1 MGCGQDSGSTMGEGK
16 NLVGV
21 DIGSGAIKVCQVK
34 ETRKGLVVQRLGVAP
49 LPYRTIV
56 DGQVVDRKLVSDTV
70 RGLLSEAKI
79 GAKDVALSIS
89 GQSVIIRKIS
99 VPLMTAAELSEQITW
114 EAEQHIPFD
123 IKDVTVD
130 YQVLRERHDASQM
143 DLLLVAAKKDQ
154 IESYAQLARDA
165 KCKPQ
170 LVDID
175 AFAIQ
180 NAFEL
185 AVGLDPT
192 KNLALINV
200 GASTTSLNIISRGV
214 SAFTREIANGGNTVT
229 EAVARHLAIPF
240 EQAEEQK
247 LAISAGRA
255 GSDQVAAVIEQAL
268 DGIAAEIQRS
278 LDFYMATSGE
288 SDIGQLYLSGGT
300 ANFSSFANAV
310 QRRARVPV
318 SSWSPASAFTFDPK
332 VNPSLVSQYG
342 LQLAVVLGLT
352 LRKDREVKA

>member
-1 MGCGQDSGSTMGEGK
+1 MGEGK

-34 ETRKGLVVQRLGVAP
+34 ETRKGLVVQRLGVTP

-70 RGLLSEAKI
+70 RSLLTEAKI
-79 GAKDVALSIS
+79 GSKDVALSIS

-130 YQVLRERHDASQM
+130 YQVLRERQDASQM

-180 NAFEL
+180 NAFE
-185 AVGLDPT
+185 AAGGLDPN

-200 GASTTSLNIISRGV
+200 GASTTSLNIVSRGV
-214 SAFTREIANGGNTVT
+214 SAFTREIANGGNSVT
-229 EAVARHLAIPF
+229 EAVARHMAVPF
-240 EQAEEQK
+240 EVAEQHK
-247 LAISAGRA
+247 LAVSAGRPP
-255 GSDQVAAVIEQAL
+255 SDQVAAVVEQAL

-318 SSWSPASAFTFDPK
+318 STWSPASAFTFDPK

>member
-1 MGCGQDSGSTMGEGK
+1 MGEGR

-21 DIGSGAIKVCQVK
+21 DIGSSSIKICQIK
-34 ETRKGLVVQRLGVAP
+34 ESRKGMVVQRLGVVP
-49 LPYRTIV
+49 LPHRTIV
-56 DGQVVDRKLVSDTV
+56 DGQVVERKLVTDTV
-70 RGLLSEAKI
+70 RSLMSQLKVSSR
-79 GAKDVALSIS
+79 DVALSVS

-99 VPLMTAAELSEQITW
+99 VPMMTAAELSEQITW

-130 YQVLRERHDASQM
+130 YQVLRERPDASQM

-154 IESYAQLARDA
+154 IEGYAQLARDA
-165 KCKPQ
+165 KCKPVV
-170 LVDID
+170 VDID

-180 NAFEL
+180 NAFERS
-185 AVGLDPT
+185 VGLDA
-192 KNLALINV
+192 NRNVALINV
-200 GASTTSLNIISRGV
+200 GASTTSLNILSKGI
-214 SAFTREIANGGNTVT
+214 SAFTREIANGGSSVT
-229 EAVARHLAIPF
+229 EALARQLGITY

-247 LAISAGRA
+247 LAVSAGRPVTE
-255 GSDQVAAVIEQAL
+255 QAVPTVEQAL

-288 SDIGQLYLSGGT
+288 ADIAQLYLSGGT
-300 ANFSSFANAV
+300 ANFPSLAAAV

-318 SSWSPASAFTFDPK
+318 SPWSPTSGFTFDPK
-332 VNPSLVSQYG
+332 IDPGVISQFG
-342 LQLAVVLGLT
+342 AQLAVVLGLS